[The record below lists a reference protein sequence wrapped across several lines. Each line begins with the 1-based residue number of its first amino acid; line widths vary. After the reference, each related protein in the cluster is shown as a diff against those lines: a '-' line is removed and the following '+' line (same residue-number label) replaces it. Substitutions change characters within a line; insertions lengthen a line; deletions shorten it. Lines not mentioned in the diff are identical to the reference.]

1 MLSGVERKL
10 GRLGSEER
18 RLREEL
24 ISGFA
29 EFVVAERS
37 SERLKGLG
45 TALEE
50 LPKVGEDT
58 SRSGTLEAARM
69 RNLVR
74 VLEDRARL
82 REETVRSGV
91 VEKALGVGRERLRQM
106 REGGQL
112 LGIVQGERRPT
123 LYPQWQFTGEG
134 KVIEGLE
141 GIVEASREA
150 GMGPE
155 TLHFFMTESNDRLG
169 GERPID
175 LLRRSGMGE
184 ITHALRS
191 SGLGPF

>member
-1 MLSGVERKL
+1 MERKL
-10 GRLGSEER
+10 GRLGAEER

-29 EFVVAERS
+29 EFVVTERS
-37 SERLKGLG
+37 SDRLKGLSA
-45 TALEE
+45 ALEG
-50 LPKVGEDT
+50 LPKMGEEA
-58 SRSGTLEAARM
+58 GTLEAARI

-82 REETVRSGV
+82 REETVRSGT
-91 VEKALGVGRERLRQM
+91 VEKALGVGRERLRQL

-134 KVIEGLE
+134 KTAEGLE
-141 GIVEASREA
+141 GIVEASRKA

-155 TLHFFMTESNDRLG
+155 TLHFFMTEPSDRLG
-169 GERPID
+169 GERPVD
-175 LLRRSGMGE
+175 LLRRGGAGE
-184 ITHALRS
+184 ITHVLLT

>member
-1 MLSGVERKL
+1 MERKL
-10 GRLGSEER
+10 GRLGAEER

-29 EFVVAERS
+29 EFVVTERS
-37 SERLKGLG
+37 SDRLRGLSA
-45 TALEE
+45 ALEG
-50 LPKVGEDT
+50 LPKMGEEA
-58 SRSGTLEAARM
+58 GTLEAARM

-82 REETVRSGV
+82 REETVRSGT
-91 VEKALGVGRERLRQM
+91 VEKALGVGRERLRQL

-134 KVIEGLE
+134 KTVEGLE
-141 GIVEASREA
+141 GIVEASRKA

-155 TLHFFMTESNDRLG
+155 TLHFFMTEPSDRLG
-169 GERPID
+169 GERPVD
-175 LLRRSGMGE
+175 LLRRGGAGE
-184 ITHALRS
+184 ITHVLLT